1 MSKALGTNAA
11 MPAPS
16 GVSYRGRWGLVRY
29 GPFALP
35 SYHFGRGTMAA
46 RRFLLILLVVATGV
60 FAAMTV
66 AFSVQG
72 RSYRRASG
80 LSTLVPCPPFVS
92 EAIDTGIEEGTGQH
106 RQHDSRSA
114 VIGFSED

>member
-1 MSKALGTNAA
+1 MGAVGLG
-11 MPAPS
+11 
-16 GVSYRGRWGLVRY
+16 RY
-29 GPFALP
+29 GPA
-35 SYHFGRGTMAA
+35 TAA
-46 RRFLLILLVVATGV
+46 TGLWPPEGAFLILLVVATGV